1 MSIDHQR
8 TSPEEAIRNCR
19 ERARVSAN
27 LAAAFFDLGR
37 SALLLG
43 NSSESLAAYAKACQL
58 SETEEPIEAG
68 MRSLT
73 RLEEF
78 AGVSHQEMKCTG
90 RLLFVARVAK
100 LLSLEE
106 KARTAAA
113 EKALAANEREKL
125 LRRLEKQPAVG
136 QKLIEEAK
144 CQSGDARNALREAQS
159 RVRETE
165 QKANA
170 ALDQLHPLALK
181 PEDPLTR
188 PVIVVAGGCD
198 PDVAP
203 QVNEYRSLLERAFE
217 NFSGTIISG
226 GTTAGISG
234 IVAGLKGDMKK
245 IAHLPRRESL
255 PRSAVPDNRFQIRW
269 MESDEG
275 LTVLQAIQYWIDL
288 LVSGIKPAEVKLLG
302 INGGEISAFE
312 YRFALALGAE
322 VGILR
327 DSGREAARLSID
339 PDWKMAAGL
348 AMLPADEDSVRAFI
362 MQGTKTR

>member
-8 TSPEEAIRNCR
+8 TSLEEAIRNCR

-58 SETEEPIEAG
+58 SETEAPIEAG

-78 AGVSHQEMKCTG
+78 AGVSHQEMKCTS
-90 RLLFVARVAK
+90 RLLFLARVAK
-100 LLSLEE
+100 LLSL
-106 KARTAAA
+106 A
-113 EKALAANEREKL
+113 EKALAAKEREKL
-125 LRRLEKQPAVG
+125 LRRLVKQPAVE
-136 QKLIEEAK
+136 QKLIEEARR
-144 CQSGDARNALREAQS
+144 QSGDAGNALREAQS

-170 ALDQLHPLALK
+170 ALDQLRPLALK
-181 PEDPLTR
+181 PEDPLTG
-188 PVIVVAGGCD
+188 PIIVVAGGCD
-198 PDVAP
+198 PNVAP

-234 IVAGLKGDMKK
+234 MVAGLKGDMKK

-339 PDWKMAAGL
+339 PDWKMTAGL
-348 AMLPADEDSVRAFI
+348 AMLRADEDSVRAFI
-362 MQGTKTR
+362 MQRTKTR